1 MIHFIVKNK
10 NILLSLMLV
19 ETFANNS
26 IYFPVILKNEDLD
39 IILMYFKWYG
49 FYEIIVFRF
58 RIYFTEF
65 SPLLVS

>member
-39 IILMYFKWYG
+39 IILMYFKGYG